1 VANDRSTVARTL
13 HLRMRTTAASATP
26 LLSIVKGAIPF
37 YEASGGGRVR
47 LLRNVDDPGQ
57 FVQVI
62 EYEVD
67 ETLEF
72 NRQRIASDPAIQA
85 YLMAWRSLLAGAVEI
100 DVYED
105 VTEST

>member
-1 VANDRSTVARTL
+1 MANDKPAVARIL
-13 HLRMRTTAASATP
+13 HLRMRTTSASATQ
-26 LLSIVKGAIPF
+26 LLSIVKAAIPF

-47 LLRNVDDPGQ
+47 LLRNVDDPGA

-62 EYEVD
+62 EYKVD
-67 ETLEF
+67 ATMEF

-85 YLMAWRSLLAGAVEI
+85 YLMAWRSLLAGAAEI

-105 VTEST
+105 VTESA

>member
-1 VANDRSTVARTL
+1 MANDRPTVARTL
-13 HLRMRTTAASATP
+13 HLRMRTTATSATQ

-62 EYEVD
+62 EYKVD